1 MLSELGVCYVF
12 LFYKFLEIEKDKYLK
27 VNVGDFEVKIVIFDK
42 NKEMIV
48 WWIDNVEWFLWFINV
63 SKLLLVINL
72 KIDSLMIGWGVFN
85 ENNGDCY

>member
-1 MLSELGVCYVF
+1 MF

-63 SKLLLVINL
+63 SKLLLVI
-72 KIDSLMIGWGVFN
+72 KIDSLMMGWGVFN

>member
-63 SKLLLVINL
+63 SKLLLVI
-72 KIDSLMIGWGVFN
+72 KIDSLMMGWGVFN